1 MITIELYCGKYDEEI
16 ISLILGIQNGENKL
30 GLTLEEQP
38 DLKAI
43 KESYSDKGGE
53 FWTAL
58 DDGRLIGTIG
68 LMMKPDGYAV
78 LKKFFVHKDHRLQK
92 VGLKL
97 YLTLL
102 DYAKEKGV
110 RHIFLTPLPP
120 QNSPTYFTK
129 RQASAGSTFPSCPL
143 ITAFPTVIRQFTFL
157 TYKQCPDC
165 KDQLAVGVSFLSDSL

>member
-1 MITIELYCGKYDEEI
+1 MITVEPYCGKYDEEI

-110 RHIFLTPLPP
+110 RHIFLDTPAAAKQSHVFYEQAVFRRIDISELPFDYSFP
-120 QNSPTYFTK
+120 D
-129 RQASAGSTFPSCPL
+129 RDSAIYIL
-143 ITAFPTVIRQFTFL
+143 DI
-157 TYKQCPDC
+157 
-165 KDQLAVGVSFLSDSL
+165 

>member
-1 MITIELYCGKYDEEI
+1 MITIEPYCGKYDEEI

-78 LKKFFVHKDHRLQK
+78 LKNFFVHKDHRLQK

-110 RHIFLTPLPP
+110 RHIFLDTPAAAKQSHVFYEKAVFRRIDISELPFDYSFP
-120 QNSPTYFTK
+120 DRNSAIYI
-129 RQASAGSTFPSCPL
+129 L
-143 ITAFPTVIRQFTFL
+143 DI
-157 TYKQCPDC
+157 
-165 KDQLAVGVSFLSDSL
+165 

>member
-1 MITIELYCGKYDEEI
+1 MITIEPYCGKYDEEI

-110 RHIFLTPLPP
+110 RHIFLDTPAAAKQSHVFYEKAGFRRIDISELPFDYSFP
-120 QNSPTYFTK
+120 DRNSAIYI
-129 RQASAGSTFPSCPL
+129 L
-143 ITAFPTVIRQFTFL
+143 DI
-157 TYKQCPDC
+157 
-165 KDQLAVGVSFLSDSL
+165 

>member
-1 MITIELYCGKYDEEI
+1 MITVEPYCGKYDEEI

-68 LMMKPDGYAV
+68 LMMKSEGYAV
-78 LKKFFVHKDHRLQK
+78 LKKVFRSQGLPLTEDRLEA
-92 VGLKL
+92 V
-97 YLTLL
+97 Y
-102 DYAKEKGV
+102 D
-110 RHIFLTPLPP
+110 
-120 QNSPTYFTK
+120 
-129 RQASAGSTFPSCPL
+129 
-143 ITAFPTVIRQFTFL
+143 TA
-157 TYKQCPDC
+157 
-165 KDQLAVGVSFLSDSL
+165 